1 MGLVL
6 VLGLGYD
13 VEKQDLVMSA
23 DHLVREKK
31 GCLPFQMEATQVLV
45 LNLEVYFHC
54 CCKDHIHHHVD

>member
-6 VLGLGYD
+6 VLGLGYV

-23 DHLVREKK
+23 DHLVIEKK

-54 CCKDHIHHHVD
+54 C